1 MTLGKANTQFP
12 EFNLTE
18 FLSEEAGGSGD
29 EDASVGSQSSKY
41 RTKEDQDVAVFMK
54 IAERMSIQQL
64 THLLQGS
71 ARTKNNL
78 PPLMPTPKVSTKPKA
93 ASPAETKPK
102 TSHKKRPKKFRFAE
116 ITGGAVRCIVH
127 EIESYKRMDGLWWND
142 EEMLQIRRNAI
153 DTVKHFRKH
162 RLPAYALAVET
173 VATSKDARAVE
184 SSMKLLV
191 NDSFARGLEVHI
203 VSLLSQTRSDTVAAV
218 LEEQKE
224 CRLCNDSYELTG
236 ESLRGQSLA
245 YSATSRTF
253 ALQMGGCDQI
263 EALKATLSVW
273 EPEEEEEL
281 PGATADDAASSSS
294 PTTKAPAITTTS
306 GNSASAV
313 EAK

>member
-12 EFNLTE
+12 AFNLTE
-18 FLSEEAGGSGD
+18 YLSEEAGGSGD

-41 RTKEDQDVAVFMK
+41 RTKEDQDVAVFMQ

-78 PPLMPTPKVSTKPKA
+78 PPLPPTPKVSTKTKA
-93 ASPAETKPK
+93 ASPTETKP
-102 TSHKKRPKKFRFAE
+102 TSHKKRSKQFRFAE
-116 ITGGAVRCIVH
+116 ITGGAVRCVVH
-127 EIESYKRMDGLWWND
+127 EIQSYKRTGGLWWTD

-173 VATSKDARAVE
+173 VATSKDKRAVE

-281 PGATADDAASSSS
+281 PGTADDTASS
-294 PTTKAPAITTTS
+294 PTTKAPAITTAS
-306 GNSASAV
+306 GSSASAV
-313 EAK
+313 KAK